1 MILLG
6 ASGHGKVIADIL
18 KLSGKID
25 IIFWDDDLDAVVPG
39 YSVLCRE
46 ESTKDELILSIGKN
60 VTRKR
65 IAENSSYTYGTAIHP
80 TAILS
85 GDVQLGSG
93 SVVMAAAII
102 NPGSHVGKHCIINT
116 AAVIDHDA
124 VIEDYVHISP
134 NATLSGNV
142 TIKEGAWVGAGATII
157 QGISIGR
164 WAIVGAGAVV
174 IKDVPDQA
182 VVVGNPARIIKDN
195 PVLE

>member
-18 KLSGKID
+18 KLSGEME
-25 IIFWDDDLDAVVPG
+25 IIFWDDDPDAVVAG
-39 YSVLCRE
+39 YTVLFRKECAE
-46 ESTKDELILSIGKN
+46 DEIILSIGKN

-85 GDVQLGSG
+85 GDVLFGLG

-102 NPGSHVGKHCIINT
+102 NPGSRVGKHCIINT

-124 VIEDYVHISP
+124 VIEDFVHISP

-157 QGISIGR
+157 QGITIGR

-174 IKDVPDQA
+174 IKDVPDHV

-195 PVLE
+195 YGLE

>member
-18 KLSGKID
+18 KLSGKTD
-25 IIFWDDDLDAVVPG
+25 IIFWDDDPGAVVPG
-39 YSVLCRE
+39 YTVMCRK
-46 ESTKDELILSIGKN
+46 ESTEDEIILSIGKN
-60 VTRKR
+60 LTRKR
-65 IAENSSYTYGTAIHP
+65 IADNSSYTYGIAIHP

-85 GDVQLGSG
+85 GDVLLGSG

-102 NPGSHVGKHCIINT
+102 NPGSRVGKHCIINT

-124 VIEDYVHISP
+124 VIEDFVHVSP

-142 TIKEGAWVGAGATII
+142 TLKEGAWVGAGATII

-195 PVLE
+195 YTLE